1 MRKHY
6 ILIFVLTVLLISCK
20 SKSRVVTS
28 KSPSSKPK
36 TYTTKKPINSSI
48 PKSNTEKPNSNS
60 TNSVSTSKK
69 ADKIVSKAL
78 SFKGTRYKY
87 GGTSK
92 SGMDCSGLMFTSFKS
107 VNIHLPRT
115 SIAQS
120 NFGKNIKTKNIQKGD
135 LLFFKTGRKN
145 QINHV
150 GLVISVKGR
159 DVKFIHSSS
168 SRGVMISSLKE
179 GYWSN
184 AYTKAKRVLTDFK
197 ETVNTKPTVIA
208 NSNGLKHKVQK
219 GDTLYSIAR
228 KHNTSV
234 NAIMKRNNLSSTNLK
249 LGTVLI
255 IPNK

>member
-6 ILIFVLTVLLISCK
+6 ILLLVLAIVLVSCK

-36 TYTTKKPINSSI
+36 VYTTKKPLGSTK
-48 PKSNTEKPNSNS
+48 PKSIDVHNSNNN
-60 TNSVSTSKK
+60 TTKTSKK

-92 SGMDCSGLMFTSFKS
+92 SGMDCSGLMYTSFKS
-107 VNIHLPRT
+107 ANINLPRT

-120 NFGKNIKTKNIQKGD
+120 NIGKNIKTKNVQKGD
-135 LLFFKTGRKN
+135 LLFFKTSNKN
-145 QINHV
+145 RINHV
-150 GLVISVKGR
+150 GLVISVNGR
-159 DVKFIHSSS
+159 DIKFIHSSS

-184 AYTKAKRVLTDFK
+184 AYTKAQRILTDFR
-197 ETVNTKPTVIA
+197 ETDQNQPTITNHDNTT
-208 NSNGLKHKVQK
+208 NHKVQK

-228 KHNTSV
+228 KYDTSV
-234 NAIMKRNNLSSTNLK
+234 NAIMKKNNLSSTNLR
-249 LGTVLI
+249 LGSILK
-255 IPNK
+255 IPN